1 MAEEIISRIY
11 IALHSHR
18 GQHRH
23 RAMQYQHECLRMSFR
38 FARPFN
44 TAAKRCAGKR
54 YRLSVVCE
62 TDEDKGVL
70 LSYLCVQRGAGWA
83 IAGHLF

>member
-1 MAEEIISRIY
+1 
-11 IALHSHR
+11 
-18 GQHRH
+18 
-23 RAMQYQHECLRMSFR
+23 MSFR